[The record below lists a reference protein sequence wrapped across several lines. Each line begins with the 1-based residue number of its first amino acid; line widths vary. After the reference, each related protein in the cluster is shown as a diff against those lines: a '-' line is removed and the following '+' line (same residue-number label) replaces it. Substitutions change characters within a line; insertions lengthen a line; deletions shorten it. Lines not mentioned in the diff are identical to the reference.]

1 MKRSNLFL
9 VLVGAVIVVLIVTAA
24 TLWMSA
30 GARKATDNAV
40 EKVSEFYLEEL
51 AGRINKVF
59 GDQIEWLTF
68 SELADQT
75 API

>member
-1 MKRSNLFL
+1 MKRSTFFP
-9 VLVGAVIVVLIVTAA
+9 VLIGAVIVVLIVTGA

-51 AGRINKVF
+51 AVP
-59 GDQIEWLTF
+59 WH
-68 SELADQT
+68 
-75 API
+75 